1 LSESLSEERSEHLRE
16 RYRHGSRT
24 KGRKQGIRGKNNKSK
39 SRVQIAREQSQHLY
53 NRYKLRVCVNT

>member
-1 LSESLSEERSEHLRE
+1 MLSESLSEERSEHLRE

-53 NRYKLRVCVNT
+53 NR